1 MNQNASAILTL
12 CSHLCVGEGVV
23 PLEPKEWSVLAQRL
37 MVAKLQPADIFHLS
51 RSELA
56 EALALDSEAVD
67 RVLRLIDRNASLSFE
82 LSNYANMG
90 IEAVTRADG
99 DYPARLKKILGNQCP
114 PIFYCAGSRDLL
126 EKTYV
131 GYVGSRTV
139 SQEDIDFTEATVG
152 KTLEHG
158 YGVVSGGAKGIDQ
171 VSEVAA
177 LRRGGAVVEYLSDS
191 MMRKMRRSETL
202 KALQEGRLLLL
213 SAVKPD
219 AGFHVGTAMM
229 RNRYIYAQ
237 SSGTLVI
244 RADYQK
250 GGTWAGAV
258 ENLRNRWS
266 KPLCWNHPDYK
277 GNQALIGQG
286 AIPVDEHWDGDVE
299 KLTVPAVGRRMEQMN
314 LFDL

>member
-12 CSHLCVGEGVV
+12 CSHLCVGEGVT
-23 PLEPKEWSVLAQRL
+23 PLEPKEWSVMAQRL
-37 MVAKLQPADIFHLS
+37 MEAKLQPADLFHLS
-51 RSELA
+51 RSELG
-56 EALALDSEAVD
+56 EILALDPEGID
-67 RVLRLIDRNASLSFE
+67 RILRLIDRNASLSFE
-82 LSNYANMG
+82 LSKYANIG
-90 IEAVTRADG
+90 IEAVTRADV

-114 PIFYCAGSRDLL
+114 PIFYCAGNRALL
-126 EKTYV
+126 EKRYV

-139 SQEDIDFTEATVG
+139 SQEDVDFTEAMVQKTV
-152 KTLEHG
+152 EHG

-177 LRRGGAVVEYLSDS
+177 LKRGGAVVEYLSDS
-191 MMRKMRRSETL
+191 MMRKMRQSAIL
-202 KALQEGRLLLL
+202 KAVQGERLLLL

-258 ENLRNRWS
+258 ENLRNRWC

-286 AIPVDEHWDGDVE
+286 AIPVDDRWDGDVE
-299 KLTVPAVGRRMEQMN
+299 KLAVSVAEEKTEQMN